1 MDMFGLTGP
10 FFSGEDKVLGFKVGG
25 GGWEESKVDCFNS
38 KGTFS
43 SVLTFN
49 NFSYALSQEK

>member
-1 MDMFGLTGP
+1 MFGLTGP
-10 FFSGEDKVLGFKVGG
+10 FFPDEDKVLGFKVGG